1 MRFFRSALAPK
12 IVQPINYTVLSGVS
26 LESITIAP
34 DLKALTIQ
42 CRPSLNRRKINDIHA
57 AINAEMMQFP
67 YLTPCRFEN
76 NALHLSGLID
86 IGLTWDAVKKNL
98 ERVDPTFFTEM
109 DAYLEGL
116 QTDDPQVDAVHDF
129 FQSSPERAQYFCLN
143 AFRQQGMQHSVEF
156 PLKALEKKAYLGQE
170 DLNNIILEVWLRTST
185 IRREKREQD
194 EKEKAAIS
202 SSSEADFVPYV
213 FSRR

>member
-1 MRFFRSALAPK
+1 MRFFRPILAPVSFETIK
-12 IVQPINYTVLSGVS
+12 YTVLSGVS
-26 LESITIAP
+26 LENITVAP
-34 DLKALTIQ
+34 DLTALTIQ
-42 CRPSLNRRKINDIHA
+42 CRPSVNRRKINDIHA

-76 NALHLSGLID
+76 NALHLTDLVD
-86 IGLTWDAVKKNL
+86 IGLTFDRVKKNL

-109 DAYLEGL
+109 NDYLDGL
-116 QTDDPQVDAVHDF
+116 QTDEPQVDALHDF

-143 AFRQQGMQHSVEF
+143 SFRQEGMQHSVEF
-156 PLKALEKKAYLGQE
+156 PLKALEKKGYLGQE
-170 DLNNIILEVWLRTST
+170 DLNNIILQVWLRVSA

-194 EKEKAAIS
+194 EKKAANLLS
-202 SSSEADFVPYV
+202 SDADFVPYV